1 MDRLALN
8 KFSLIQRK
16 LKLQSDLE
24 TLTPESEEHTKVQ
37 GQITYITRLL
47 SSMESI
53 DISHFTK

>member
-24 TLTPESEEHTKVQ
+24 SLSAGSEEHTKVQ

-47 SSMESI
+47 FSMETI